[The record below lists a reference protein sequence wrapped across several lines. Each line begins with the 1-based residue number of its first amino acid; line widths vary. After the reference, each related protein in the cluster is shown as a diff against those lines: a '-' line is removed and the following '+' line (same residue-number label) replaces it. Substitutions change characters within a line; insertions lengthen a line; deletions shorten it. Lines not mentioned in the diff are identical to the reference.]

1 MIKAAAGGGGRGMRL
16 VRDESELAAALE
28 AARSEAEHA
37 FGDGRLL
44 LERALDG
51 ARHIEVQ
58 VFADQHGN
66 VVHLGE
72 RDCSV
77 QRRHQKLIEESPSP
91 AVDAALREK
100 LGAAAVALAQSR
112 ELRRRRHGR
121 IPARCRRRF
130 LSSWR

>member
-1 MIKAAAGGGGRGMRL
+1 MAP
-16 VRDESELAAALE
+16 ALK

-37 FGDGRLL
+37 FRDGRLL
-44 LERALDG
+44 IERALFG

-66 VVHLGE
+66 IVHLGE

-100 LGAAAVALAQSR
+100 MGAAAVALAKAVNYVGAGTI
-112 ELRRRRHGR
+112 E
-121 IPARCRRRF
+121 F
-130 LSSWR
+130 LLDAERNFYFME